1 MNTLHNTDIDAYL
14 AQLTPSERAE
24 ALAAAEA
31 ARRAEE
37 RAEQRALERAI
48 REKEEQRRLER
59 QQEEERKIKGI
70 GSASTA
76 LLQNKAAAAPDL
88 QRLTYIPKRKRDL
101 IQHDMS
107 IDTTDNRQTNG
118 TTQTTFDPIRSP
130 SASISTHVTNSL
142 EPVLST
148 KERLAVVQTYLGKSA
163 TAALQVDDQPQKKKQ
178 ARNNKKA
185 TFKFRWDET
194 DDTSNFDDPDDP
206 IYAPLHT
213 RNNTTTGM
221 VQPSFHKQRHKIKDI
236 MGGEISNMVTVMEKP
251 IEQMTARDWRILRE
265 NYEIT
270 VRGGQAP
277 PPMRSFSESPAPYL
291 PQLHPALLD
300 AVYNVLRFK
309 DPSPIQRQAIPIG
322 LQRRDLIGISET
334 GSGKTVAFG
343 VPMCHYLLNLPTNIL
358 ESVAE
363 QGPLAIVMAPT
374 RELAI
379 QIEVQ
384 FSKLL
389 SRQRIIKSTVV
400 VGGQAI
406 QQQAQTIRRGVH
418 IIVGTPGRI
427 NDCIENAYLVLN
439 QCCYIV
445 MDEADRMIDMGF
457 APQMESMYV
466 IYIEFFKLRYGILSK
481 IIHLSIDLLCFL
493 KT

>member
-1 MNTLHNTDIDAYL
+1 MVTYDNSNLDAYL
-14 AQLTPSERAE
+14 AQLTPSDRAE

-31 ARRAEE
+31 AKRAEE

-48 REKEEQRRLER
+48 REKEEQRRREK
-59 QQEEERKIKGI
+59 QQEEKQRLVKGFDTT
-70 GSASTA
+70 ATA
-76 LLQNKAAAAPDL
+76 LFQNEFGKTSEQ

-101 IQHDMS
+101 IQNDMNNEIINGDGIHGDS
-107 IDTTDNRQTNG
+107 NTYGTN
-118 TTQTTFDPIRSP
+118 QKIFEPVR
-130 SASISTHVTNSL
+130 SASSSNSIGTAISS
-142 EPVLST
+142 EPALTT

-163 TAALQVDDQPQKKKQ
+163 TATLQVDDQQQPQKKKQ
-178 ARNNKKA
+178 LRTNKKA

-213 RNNTTTGM
+213 RHSTSNST
-221 VQPSFHKQRHKIKDI
+221 VQSSLRKQRQNIKGI

-265 NYEIT
+265 NFEIT

-277 PPMRSFSESPAPYL
+277 PPMRSFSESPAPSYL

-300 AVYNVLRFK
+300 AIYNVLRFN

-343 VPMCHYLLNLPTNIL
+343 VPMCHYLLNLPSNVL
-358 ESVAE
+358 ESVAD

-389 SRQRIIKSTVV
+389 SRQRIVKSTVV
-400 VGGQAI
+400 VGGQPI
-406 QQQAQTIRRGVH
+406 QQQAQAIRRGVH

-427 NDCIENAYLVLN
+427 NDCIEMAYLVLN

-466 IYIEFFKLRYGILSK
+466 
-481 IIHLSIDLLCFL
+481 
-493 KT
+493 